1 MRKGLLLVLLT
12 AIISGVSIFL
22 NAFGVKDINPYLFT
36 GAKNLIVGVF
46 LLSLFLFAG
55 NFKEL
60 KALNLKDW
68 RNLGFIGLIGG
79 SIPFLLFFKGLQ
91 LATPAQGSFVHKT
104 MVIWVVL
111 LSIFLLKEKLDK
123 KIVIGAML
131 LLAGNF
137 LLLKLT
143 TFDFTIGIA
152 LIFTATLFWSSE
164 IIFSKHVLKKL
175 SGNVVAFGRMFFG
188 SLFILIF
195 LVATNQLSLVATITT
210 SQLAWIGI
218 TSAFLI
224 GYVMTFYNGL
234 KTVKASTAVAVL
246 SLGTVITTI
255 LNLVFLDKIVSA
267 SQIIGMILLVSGVVV
282 FTINAEKIKKLY
294 SNFSTAK
301 A

>member
-1 MRKGLLLVLLT
+1 MKKGILLVLLT

-22 NAFGVKDINPYLFT
+22 NSFGVKGINPYLFT

-46 LLSLFLFAG
+46 LLSTILLLG

-60 KALNLKDW
+60 KALSLKDW

-104 MVIWVVL
+104 MVIWILL
-111 LSIFLLKEKLDK
+111 LSVFLLKEKLDK
-123 KIVIGAML
+123 KIVIGTL
-131 LLAGNF
+131 LLLVGNF

-143 TFDFTIGIA
+143 SFEFTIGIA
-152 LIFTATLFWSSE
+152 LIFLATLFWSSE
-164 IIFSKHVLKKL
+164 IILSKYILKKL

-195 LVATNQLSLVATITT
+195 LMATNQLSLVATITT
-210 SQLAWIGI
+210 SQITWILI

-234 KTVKASTAVAVL
+234 KLVKASTAVAVL
-246 SLGTVITTI
+246 SLGAVITTL
-255 LNLVFLDKIVSA
+255 LNIVFLDKIISL
-267 SQIIGMILLVSGVVV
+267 SQVIGILLLVVGVIT
-282 FTINAEKIKKLY
+282 FSISTQTLKKIY
-294 SNFSTAK
+294 SSFSTAK

>member
-1 MRKGLLLVLLT
+1 MKKGLLLVLLT

-22 NAFGVKDINPYLFT
+22 NAFGVKGINPYIFT
-36 GAKNLIVGVF
+36 GAKNLIVGIF
-46 LLSLFLFAG
+46 LLSLFLLAG
-55 NFKEL
+55 NLKQL
-60 KALNLKDW
+60 KALKLKDW
-68 RNLGFIGLIGG
+68 RNLGIIGLIGG

-104 MVIWVVL
+104 MVVWVAL

-123 KIVIGAML
+123 KIVIGALL

-137 LLLKLT
+137 LLLNLT
-143 TFDFTIGIA
+143 SFDFTIGIA
-152 LIFTATLFWSSE
+152 MIFIATLFWTSE
-164 IIFSKHVLKKL
+164 IILSKHILKKL

-195 LVATNQLSLVATITT
+195 LLVTNQLSLVATITN

-234 KTVKASTAVAVL
+234 KIVKASTAVAVL
-246 SLGTVITTI
+246 SLGAVITT
-255 LNLVFLDKIVSA
+255 LLQMVFLDKIISL
-267 SQIIGMILLVSGVVV
+267 SQIIGMILLVSGVII
-282 FTINAEKIKKLY
+282 FTINLETLKKLY

-301 A
+301 D